1 MSRVLTASHRSID
14 SRNDS
19 RHVTAGTLRDRKS
32 TCDARGWI
40 CGATFSRDRVHRY
53 LLWRVWDA
61 SRPLLA
67 WVLLNPST
75 ADETREDP
83 TIRRCIRFA
92 MDWGYGGV
100 ETTNIF
106 ALRSTDPAALRTA
119 RDPIGPGNDTAL
131 RDLAER
137 HATVVAA
144 WGNHGAWL
152 DRSTR
157 VRELLRRAKTRCLG
171 LTSLAQ
177 PRHPLYV
184 RASQALVD
192 F

>member
-1 MSRVLTASHRSID
+1 MAA
-14 SRNDS
+14 
-19 RHVTAGTLRDRKS
+19 HVLRDRDS
-32 TCDARGWI
+32 TRDVRGWI

-53 LLWRVWDA
+53 LLWRVWDV

-106 ALRSTDPAALRTA
+106 ALRSTAPAALRTA
-119 RDPIGPGNDTAL
+119 RDPVGPDNDGTL
-131 RDLAER
+131 RDLAAR

-157 VRELLRRAKTRCLG
+157 VRELLRCAETRCLG

-184 RASQALVD
+184 RASQTLVD

>member
-1 MSRVLTASHRSID
+1 MSESLRERESI
-14 SRNDS
+14 R
-19 RHVTAGTLRDRKS
+19 
-32 TCDARGWI
+32 DARGWL
-40 CGATFSRDRVHRY
+40 CGASFGHDRVHRY
-53 LLWRVWDA
+53 LLWRVWDE

-106 ALRSTDPAALRTA
+106 ALRSTDPAALRTVS
-119 RDPIGPGNDTAL
+119 DPIGPDNDATL
-131 RDLAER
+131 HDLARR
-137 HATVVAA
+137 HDRVVAA

-152 DRSTR
+152 NRSTR
-157 VRELLRRAKTRCLG
+157 VRALLRETQCCCLG

-184 RASQALVD
+184 RATQPLIG